1 MEGARSGQI
10 RASPASR
17 PAVAN
22 PVQYP
27 VRQRLGQADAS
38 GQLGLK
44 DEKNGGRLMAKR
56 SRAAGRSTGK
66 TVPGVVEVPKGT
78 RPDGPVEG
86 IYYIDTGDCELIAD
100 QDNSTGWLLRING
113 VMSSHID
120 LADPLFLD
128 FEYMRWISALAESRW
143 SRETGPRLRALHLG
157 GGACSLARYFHAAYP
172 EARQVVVELDGKLA
186 GYVRGWF
193 DLPKAP
199 LMRLRVGEARE
210 VTENLTPH
218 TRDLII
224 RDVFAGSMTPRPLTT
239 REFNQHAKRV
249 LAPGGIYVV
258 NSGDGP
264 DLRNAR
270 EDAATIADTFEHTVI
285 IADPAM
291 LKGRRYGNMVM
302 AGSDLPFDDDP
313 QLARRLL
320 GGAVPAHIWNDA
332 KVRAFA
338 AGAPVRHD
346 PPAPPTPQTTQTP
359 QIPSSAP

>member
-1 MEGARSGQI
+1 MARRTKPGGKS
-10 RASPASR
+10 
-17 PAVAN
+17 
-22 PVQYP
+22 
-27 VRQRLGQADAS
+27 
-38 GQLGLK
+38 
-44 DEKNGGRLMAKR
+44 GGRKG
-56 SRAAGRSTGK
+56 SAASA
-66 TVPGVVEVPKGT
+66 VLEAPGGT
-78 RPDGPVEG
+78 RPGAPRPGAGRAGGPVEG
-86 IYYIDTGDCELIAD
+86 VYYIDTGDCELIAD

-128 FEYMRWISALAESRW
+128 FEYMRWMSALIESRW
-143 SRETGPRLRALHLG
+143 APEAKPRLRGLHLG

-172 EARQVVVELDGKLA
+172 DARQVVVELDGKLA
-186 GYVRGWF
+186 EYVRTWF

-199 LMRLRVGEARE
+199 LLRLRVGEARA
-210 VTENLTPH
+210 VTETLTPD
-218 TRDLII
+218 TRDFVI
-224 RDVFAGSMTPRPLTT
+224 RDVFAGAVTPFPLTT
-239 REFNQHAKRV
+239 AEFNAHVRRV

-264 DLRNAR
+264 DLKNAR
-270 EDAATIADTFEHTVI
+270 EDAATIAAAFEHTVI

-302 AGSDLPFDDDP
+302 AGSDEPFDDDP

-338 AGAPVRHD
+338 AGAAVRHD
-346 PPAPPTPQTTQTP
+346 PRPGTDTAPGVEAATSTEP
-359 QIPSSAP
+359 